1 MSKKNGN
8 RLIVQ
13 LYCIDYGLMG
23 QCRRLLYVACTRAQG
38 LLYLSHAANRRVGG
52 ETKSKGLSEF
62 VSVIVKHNQ
71 VGATCHSHVT
81 CDTEISQTLFTTR
94 LPELSVGD
102 RAVLARVLDKPTP
115 DESEVQRRLAE
126 LCDILQ
132 HFR

>member
-1 MSKKNGN
+1 MLLARVPKASFTSPTQQIAESEV
-8 RLIVQ
+8 RLKAKVYPSLFLLSSNTIRSVQ
-13 LYCIDYGLMG
+13 P
-23 QCRRLLYVACTRAQG
+23 VTRM
-38 LLYLSHAANRRVGG
+38 L
-52 ETKSKGLSEF
+52 F
-62 VSVIVKHNQ
+62 VILK
-71 VGATCHSHVT
+71 
-81 CDTEISQTLFTTR
+81 ISQTLFTTR